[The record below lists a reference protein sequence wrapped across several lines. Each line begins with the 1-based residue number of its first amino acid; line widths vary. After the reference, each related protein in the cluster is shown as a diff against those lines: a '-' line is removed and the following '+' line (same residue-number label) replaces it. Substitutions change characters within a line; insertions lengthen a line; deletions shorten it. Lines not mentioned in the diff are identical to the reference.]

1 MHIEILVKEVREQK
15 GMTISG
21 LSRKSGVSVAHISEM
36 VMLEKYNQSMQAL
49 QLYMNITRIIP
60 SEKEWNRFAMEEKL
74 LSSQSIQYFSQSGF
88 NKLCRKL
95 IKIR

>member
-1 MHIEILVKEVREQK
+1 
-15 GMTISG
+15 
-21 LSRKSGVSVAHISEM
+21 M
-36 VMLEKYNQSMQAL
+36 VMLEKYDQSIQAL
-49 QLYMNITRIIP
+49 QLYMNITKLIP

-74 LSSQSIQYFSQSGF
+74 LSSQSIQYLIQSGF

>member
-1 MHIEILVKEVREQK
+1 
-15 GMTISG
+15 
-21 LSRKSGVSVAHISEM
+21 M

-74 LSSQSIQYFSQSGF
+74 LSSQFYSIF
-88 NKLCRKL
+88 
-95 IKIR
+95 

>member
-1 MHIEILVKEVREQK
+1 
-15 GMTISG
+15 
-21 LSRKSGVSVAHISEM
+21 
-36 VMLEKYNQSMQAL
+36 MLEKYNQSMQAL

-88 NKLCRKL
+88 NKL
-95 IKIR
+95 

>member
-1 MHIEILVKEVREQK
+1 
-15 GMTISG
+15 
-21 LSRKSGVSVAHISEM
+21 M

-88 NKLCRKL
+88 NKSVSYTHLTLPTKA
-95 IKIR
+95 

>member
-1 MHIEILVKEVREQK
+1 
-15 GMTISG
+15 
-21 LSRKSGVSVAHISEM
+21 M

-74 LSSQSIQYFSQSGF
+74 LSSQSI
-88 NKLCRKL
+88 CL
-95 IKIR
+95 ISEVM

>member
-1 MHIEILVKEVREQK
+1 
-15 GMTISG
+15 
-21 LSRKSGVSVAHISEM
+21 M

-74 LSSQSIQYFSQSGF
+74 ISSQSIQYFSQSGF

>member
-1 MHIEILVKEVREQK
+1 
-15 GMTISG
+15 
-21 LSRKSGVSVAHISEM
+21 
-36 VMLEKYNQSMQAL
+36 MLEKYDQSIQAL
-49 QLYMNITRIIP
+49 QLYMNITKLIP

-74 LSSQSIQYFSQSGF
+74 LSSQSIQYLSQSRF